1 MNEVKL
7 KRIIESFYE
16 INRLSDKRMIGLRKI
31 IQNQEKRIELLTT
44 RLTDVAIQVNSQ
56 LIKNEE
62 LTKQV
67 NHLRL
72 NQVVRPDKI
81 IKIPEMKK

>member
-1 MNEVKL
+1 MNKRSIDEAVKDSGIL
-7 KRIIESFYE
+7 HILHAKQTV
-16 INRLSDKRMIGLRKI
+16 NLRKLVE
-31 IQNQEKRIELLTT
+31 NQQKQI
-44 RLTDVAIQVNSQ
+44 D
-56 LIKNEE
+56 E

-72 NQVVRPDKI
+72 NLIVRPDKI

>member
-7 KRIIESFYE
+7 KRIIQSFYE
-16 INRLSDKRMIGLRKI
+16 INRLSDKRMIGLRKL
-31 IQNQEKRIELLTT
+31 IQNQEKRIEL
-44 RLTDVAIQVNSQ
+44 
-56 LIKNEE
+56 

-81 IKIPEMKK
+81 IKIPKVIK

>member
-1 MNEVKL
+1 
-7 KRIIESFYE
+7 
-16 INRLSDKRMIGLRKI
+16 MIGLRKL
-31 IQNQEKRIELLTT
+31 IQNQEKRIEL
-44 RLTDVAIQVNSQ
+44 
-56 LIKNEE
+56 

-81 IKIPEMKK
+81 IKIPKVIK

>member
-1 MNEVKL
+1 MNEEKL
-7 KRIIESFYE
+7 IKV
-16 INRLSDKRMIGLRKI
+16 LK
-31 IQNQEKRIELLTT
+31 QLTT
-44 RLTDVAIQVNSQ
+44 LGNLQDKKNDNIDLRLNNLQKQI
-56 LIKNEE
+56 EE

-72 NQVVRPDKI
+72 NLVVRPDKI